1 MKATVFVSGC
11 MTQYVYI
18 FLTDN
23 EGINSGNYQ
32 SMLTGYWVHWVYW
45 FYHVADISDLLARKE
60 NPLCV

>member
-1 MKATVFVSGC
+1 MGNSLF
-11 MTQYVYI
+11 
-18 FLTDN
+18 FLSSHKDLNDN

-45 FYHVADISDLLARKE
+45 FYHVADISDLLALKE